1 MSHGI
6 SHLSEQTVFERHGAG
21 VVFAGR
27 RRSGKSSQE
36 EDGQDKGGE
45 RAGITDSI
53 NAYFSR
59 IRKIELLSAEQ
70 ERSLA
75 RRIKRGDAEARCV
88 MIEANLRLVVNIAK
102 RYLNRGLP
110 LQDLIEEGNIGLIK
124 AVERFKI
131 TKGCRFSTY
140 ATYWIRQS
148 IDRALANQANTVRLP
163 IHITTDL
170 AKLARADRDL
180 SLVLQRAPNIA
191 ELADRTNLSGR
202 YVKKLTQISRRSC
215 SLDAEL
221 ADDSGQ
227 TLLDRLVDEAVAAP
241 IDAINDA
248 TISMKVCGWIG
259 TLEPNERSIIRL
271 RFGFNGDDPLTL
283 EVIGARF
290 GITRERVR
298 QIEVR
303 AIGKLRQLVGQSR
316 LAFSDVV

>member
-1 MSHGI
+1 MSHDIGHI
-6 SHLSEQTVFERHGAG
+6 SGQNGFEGRHTAG
-21 VVFAGR
+21 VVFTGR
-27 RRSGKSSQE
+27 RRANPSQE
-36 EDGQDKGGE
+36 DDEHDKVVE
-45 RAGITDSI
+45 RAGVTDSI

-59 IRKIELLSAEQ
+59 IRKIGLLSAEQ
-70 ERSLA
+70 ERLLA
-75 RRIKRGDAEARCV
+75 RRISKGDAEARRV

-110 LQDLIEEGNIGLIK
+110 MQDLIEEGNIGLIK
-124 AVERFKI
+124 AVERFKT

-148 IDRALANQANTVRLP
+148 IDRSLSNQASTVRLP

-180 SLVLQRAPNIA
+180 SLVLQRQPNIA
-191 ELADRTNLSGR
+191 ELADRTKLSGR
-202 YVKKLTQISRRSC
+202 YVKKLSQISRKSC

-227 TLLDRLVDEAVAAP
+227 TLLDRLVDETVAAP
-241 IDAINDA
+241 MDAICDA
-248 TISMKVCGWIG
+248 AVSDKLHGWMAK
-259 TLEPNERSIIRL
+259 LESNERSILSL
-271 RFGFNGDDPLTL
+271 RFGFNGDEPLTL
-283 EVIGARF
+283 EVIGKRF

-303 AIGKLRQLVGQSR
+303 AIGKLRQMVGQNR